1 MTHFQDDLTAVAV
14 AVAYFVMGAIM
25 LSRVGQSRRAVGWLV
40 TGLMAWAVTAIY
52 LAPVVF
58 HVPVVEL
65 RVALRFALFM
75 FAVNY
80 SIVHQAEFLTG
91 ARRLWQ
97 WTKSWKLHRS

>member
-1 MTHFQDDLTAVAV
+1 VTRFQDDLTAVMV
-14 AVAYFVMGAIM
+14 ALAYFVMGAIM
-25 LSRVGQSRRAVGWLV
+25 LSRVGQSHRAVGWLV
-40 TGLMAWAVTAIY
+40 TGLMAWMVSAIY
-52 LAPVVF
+52 FVPIAF

-80 SIVHQAEFLTG
+80 SIVHQAEFQAG

-97 WTKSWKLHRS
+97 WIKSWKLHRS